1 MIAPMSIL
9 IIDGDKSTQFL
20 LSNLLANEGYSNV
33 VLAHSSITAM
43 EQLGIE
49 GEHPHP
55 IEPNLI
61 ILDVHLPDL
70 DGIQTCLKIHNIE
83 RFHDIPIIMVT
94 GNAEKSYLKK
104 AFEAGAV
111 DYITKPFD
119 TVELITRVRSALK
132 LKYEVDQRKARE
144 AELLETNQILEEF
157 IARLK
162 HASDTDGLTLVA
174 NRRCFD
180 ENLIKEY
187 QRIKRLNYQTES
199 KYSLSLILLDVDHFK
214 KYNDNYGHVE
224 GDYCLQRV
232 ARTLTQEIN
241 RPGDLVARYGG
252 EEFVILLPNTTL
264 EEAGTVA
271 ERIRKAVED
280 LQIPHAFSRT
290 SSTLTI
296 SIGVSSLIPDEKVN
310 LNLLVD
316 SADRAMYQA
325 KTAGR
330 NRSVTF

>member
-1 MIAPMSIL
+1 MMAAMTIL
-9 IIDGDKSTQFL
+9 IIDGDKTNQLL
-20 LSNLLANEGYSNV
+20 LSNLLENEGYSNV
-33 VLAHSSITAM
+33 ILAYSSNMAM
-43 EQLGIE
+43 VQLGIE
-49 GEHPHP
+49 GNHPNP

-70 DGIQTCLKIHNIE
+70 NGIQTCLKIHSIA
-83 RFHDIPIIMVT
+83 RFQDTPIIVVT
-94 GNAEKSYLKK
+94 ENAEKSYLKK

-119 TVELITRVRSALK
+119 TVELITRVRFALK
-132 LKYEVDQRKARE
+132 LKHEVDQRKARE

-162 HASDTDGLTLVA
+162 YASDTDGLTLVA

-187 QRIKRLNYQTES
+187 QRIKRMNYMSES

-264 EEAGTVA
+264 EEAGIVA
-271 ERIRKAVED
+271 ERIRKAIED

-290 SSTLTI
+290 SSVVTI
-296 SIGVSSLIPDEKVN
+296 SLGVSSLIPDENVN

-316 SADRAMYQA
+316 SADKAMYQS
-325 KTAGR
+325 KTTGR
-330 NRSVTF
+330 NRS

>member
-1 MIAPMSIL
+1 MIAAMTIL
-9 IIDGDKSTQFL
+9 IIDGDKTTQFL
-20 LSNLLANEGYSNV
+20 LSNLLEMEGYSNV
-33 VLAHSSITAM
+33 VLAYSSIIAM

-49 GEHPHP
+49 GNHPNP

-70 DGIQTCLKIHNIE
+70 DGIQTCLKIHSHE
-83 RFHDIPIIMVT
+83 RFQDIPIIMVT
-94 GNAEKSYLKK
+94 GDAEKTYLKR

-119 TVELITRVRSALK
+119 AIELVTRVRSALK
-132 LKYEVDQRKARE
+132 LKYEIDQRKARE
-144 AELLETNQILEEF
+144 AELLETNQVLEEF

-187 QRIKRLNYQTES
+187 QRIKRLNYQSES

-241 RPGDLVARYGG
+241 RSGDLVARYGG

-264 EEAGTVA
+264 EEAGIVS
-271 ERIRKAVED
+271 ERIRKAVEV

-290 SSTLTI
+290 STVVTI
-296 SIGVSSLIPDEKVN
+296 SLGVSSIIPDEKVN

-316 SADRAMYQA
+316 SADKAMYQA
-325 KTAGR
+325 KTTGR
-330 NRSVTF
+330 NRSFTF